1 MFAATAC
8 SGMPERDGDT
18 AQRGTAAGL
27 VTRVS
32 SRSVQ
37 VWMTATETTLRCTL
51 RGNLWAAERDETRP
65 VAVGDR
71 VDVVVDGDAGVV
83 ERVHERD
90 NRLARPQAFG
100 TFSGRTR
107 HKQGRTAPVQVIAAN
122 LDRLIVVA
130 ALEEP
135 PFRPGLVDRFC
146 VAADMQGVDAVVV
159 LNKVDL
165 PCDRSV
171 AAPYVDAGLR
181 VFETSVLTH
190 EGIDELGAEMS
201 SGISLL
207 VGHSGVGKS
216 SLLNAVNPGLA
227 LSVGHVATHHGRGRH
242 TTTSVSLL
250 RLDNGGWVVDSP
262 GMREFALEDV
272 PPAELARLYPGFED
286 LPRDC
291 RFSNCRHNSEPGCA
305 VHEAVD
311 EGRFPAERYEIY
323 LRILDEVSEGGT

>member
-1 MFAATAC
+1 VGKKRGSDKARSATVP
-8 SGMPERDGDT
+8 GI
-18 AQRGTAAGL
+18 

-37 VWMTATETTLRCTL
+37 VWLTDSETSMRCTL
-51 RGNLWAAERDETRP
+51 RGNLWAAERDSTRP
-65 VAVGDR
+65 VAAGDR
-71 VDVVVDGDAGVV
+71 VDVVVDGDAGVIQSV
-83 ERVHERD
+83 QDRV

-100 TFSGRTR
+100 TFSGRSR
-107 HKQGRTAPVQVIAAN
+107 HRTGHSPPVQVIAAN

-146 VAADMQGVDAVVV
+146 VAADMQGIDAVVV
-159 LNKVDL
+159 LNKADL
-165 PCDRSV
+165 PCDRTV
-171 AAPYVDAGLR
+171 AQPYIDAGLT
-181 VFETSVLTH
+181 VFQTSVHTR
-190 EGIDELGAEMS
+190 EGIDDLAAEMAQGS
-201 SGISLL
+201 SLL

-216 SLLNAVNPGLA
+216 SLLNAVSPDLK
-227 LSVGHVATHHGRGRH
+227 LRVGHVTTFHGRGRH
-242 TTTSVSLL
+242 TTTQVTLL

-272 PPAELARLYPGFED
+272 PPAELARLYPGFEE

-291 RFSNCRHNSEPGCA
+291 HFSNCRHNSEPGCA
-305 VHEAVD
+305 VRAAVED
-311 EGRFPAERYEIY
+311 GRIQEERYEIY

>member
-1 MFAATAC
+1 
-8 SGMPERDGDT
+8 MPEHDSHSARP
-18 AQRGTAAGL
+18 GTEVGL
-27 VTRVS
+27 ITRVS

-37 VWMTATETTLRCTL
+37 VWMLATATSLRCTL
-51 RGNLWAAERDETRP
+51 RGNLWAADRTETRP
-65 VAVGDR
+65 VAAGDR

-83 ERVHERD
+83 ESVHERH

-146 VAADMQGVDAVVV
+146 VAADMQGIDAVVV
-159 LNKVDL
+159 LNKADL

-171 AAPYVDAGLR
+171 ADPYIEAGLK
-181 VFETSVLTH
+181 VIQTSIMTG

-201 SGISLL
+201 KGISLL

-216 SLLNAVNPGLA
+216 SLLNAVSPDLK
-227 LSVGHVATHHGRGRH
+227 LSVGHVATYHGRGRH
-242 TTTSVSLL
+242 TTTTVTLL

-291 RFSNCRHNSEPGCA
+291 RFSNCRHNTEPGCA
-305 VHEAVD
+305 VVAAVED
-311 EGRFPAERYEIY
+311 GRYPDERYEIY